1 MRAGA
6 VEERAGSA
14 RPLGRAE
21 VEHHGRRH
29 IRARRGP
36 RRGDAADTPQRR
48 PRTPTLAPELSER
61 IISGLNTSIHHRPT
75 SLAPARKEYD
85 ILTNRPL
92 SVSPLNTTNRLAKL
106 LR

>member
-36 RRGDAADTPQRR
+36 RRGDDVDPPQLWTLDPGLWTLDFGLR
-48 PRTPTLAPELSER
+48 PRQAGHRCPEAEQNDPADQVDC
-61 IISGLNTSIHHRPT
+61 GLK
-75 SLAPARKEYD
+75 SLAFAGFWWEVPP
-85 ILTNRPL
+85 T
-92 SVSPLNTTNRLAKL
+92 
-106 LR
+106 